1 LKWIKRGGAN
11 RVYNRGT
18 GQGFSVREVIQ
29 CAQQVTNEI
38 LPVVECNR
46 PSGDCTRLMSSVFLI
61 KKELGWKT
69 FRSNLNQ
76 IITDAWRCYQT
87 GLYYK

>member
-1 LKWIKRGGAN
+1 MKWIKRGGAN

-61 KKELGWKT
+61 KKELGWK
-69 FRSNLNQ
+69 SNMILEDL
-76 IITDAWRCYQT
+76 IVRCIE
-87 GLYYK
+87 KKFKD